1 MCSDFYSGYYEY
13 KSVRKNYTQSFW
25 SVSKWS
31 EGYICLE
38 NICYDDI
45 DKEKVI
51 FIHQIF
57 ENLKDTLLE
66 IQMKY
71 PKNLHVKIENNE

>member
-1 MCSDFYSGYYEY
+1 MFQNDQ
-13 KSVRKNYTQSFW
+13 K
-25 SVSKWS
+25 
-31 EGYICLE
+31 GYICLE